1 MRLRMLFLVPLAAAS
16 LAIGAQ
22 VHEHAPPATPAA
34 PATAVEKLSPE
45 LRELFRQE
53 MLGLQNAMVE
63 LVPAIVSGDWES
75 TARLADRMQAGFVL
89 DRRLTAAQREE
100 LHRTLPEGF
109 LERDIE
115 FHELA
120 RGLATAAHARRPEL
134 VTFHLYKLADSCV
147 SCHSRYATHRFPAL
161 APTQAPPAHRH

>member
-1 MRLRMLFLVPLAAAS
+1 MRRRMLLLVPLAAT
-16 LAIGAQ
+16 LAVGAQ
-22 VHEHAPPATPAA
+22 VHEHAPPTPPAA
-34 PATAVEKLSPE
+34 PPTAIEKLSPE

-89 DRRLTAAQREE
+89 NRQLTGAQREE
-100 LHRTLPEGF
+100 LHHTLPEGF
-109 LERDIE
+109 LERDVE

-134 VTFHLYKLADSCV
+134 VTFHFYKLADSCV
-147 SCHSRYATHRFPAL
+147 SCHSRFATHRFPAF
-161 APTQAPPAHRH
+161 APKEAPPGHSH